1 MSHARDLA
9 RIRDLSQLV
18 LDHRLTL
25 LRETAGRRDQTR
37 MQIAALGQ
45 AAEPVD
51 LPAVAGSQ
59 VALRYELWAD
69 ARRSELNTV
78 LARQTAQ
85 WLEARQE
92 AQTAFG
98 RAEALRLLG
107 QRLAGKGSG
116 TV

>member
-1 MSHARDLA
+1 MNHNKDIA
-9 RIRDLSQLV
+9 RIRDLSQMV
-18 LDHRLTL
+18 LDHRLTV
-25 LRETAGRRDQTR
+25 LRETAGRREQTR

-59 VALRYELWAD
+59 VALRYQLWAD

-78 LARQTAQ
+78 LARQTAH

-98 RAEALRLLG
+98 RAEALRLLA
-107 QRLAGKGSG
+107 QRLAGRGRG